1 MTSVRKAGTAA
12 AGRGARGV
20 LVTTVREA
28 GISAARGACS
38 VLVMLSAAS
47 QHPAVTRPRD
57 SVTARRT
64 SSDTA
69 VTRAATDTT
78 GLYSRRLTPL
88 IPRTVC
94 RYFGA
99 YPFFYY
105 FVFLFFSTFS
115 CWFRAAD

>member
-1 MTSVRKAGTAA
+1 MTSVWKAGTAA
-12 AGRGARGV
+12 AARGARVVLVTTVRKAGPAARGARGV

-88 IPRTVC
+88 IPRTVY
-94 RYFGA
+94 RYF
-99 YPFFYY
+99 
-105 FVFLFFSTFS
+105 
-115 CWFRAAD
+115 

>member
-1 MTSVRKAGTAA
+1 MTTVRKAGTAA
-12 AGRGARGV
+12 AARGARGV

-28 GISAARGACS
+28 GPAAAARGARG

-69 VTRAATDTT
+69 ATRAATDTT

-94 RYFGA
+94 RYF
-99 YPFFYY
+99 
-105 FVFLFFSTFS
+105 
-115 CWFRAAD
+115 